1 LDRNSHVPG
10 SRSRRRRNVFAVG
23 SKVDV
28 DASRSRLPNLE
39 APFDKS
45 PHDRSGASGVHPTPE
60 APASRTV
67 GSAAPASPMCHI
79 APWMRLPLA
88 PPFCAHP
95 RRCGGRSRG
104 IALRAEKR
112 GKAPACAW
120 SWKDAVSA
128 TRRFES
134 SRPSQPV
141 RSRSAEGLQKRY
153 DQNQAHGKK
162 RDQFNTGEMINFAQ
176 HRIRRRRIIPKLPA
190 SPAPH
195 GASRT
200 TKIC

>member
-1 LDRNSHVPG
+1 MAALGQTAIGASPAAA
-10 SRSRRRRNVFAVG
+10 AVARAMG
-23 SKVDV
+23 HTQTH
-28 DASRSRLPNLE
+28 RSRL
-39 APFDKS
+39 
-45 PHDRSGASGVHPTPE
+45 RASGVHPTPE

-134 SRPSQPV
+134 SRPSHPETV
-141 RSRSAEGLQKRY
+141 
-153 DQNQAHGKK
+153 GKCG
-162 RDQFNTGEMINFAQ
+162 FLAFADFADKAAIALRNGHTPGSHLRGNPRTSQ
-176 HRIRRRRIIPKLPA
+176 RRNPA
-190 SPAPH
+190 SVVRQGDSSHHPGPPQSVLLVTVPRYLTH
-195 GASRT
+195 RLFT
-200 TKIC
+200 D

>member
-1 LDRNSHVPG
+1 MGHPQTH
-10 SRSRRRRNVFAVG
+10 
-23 SKVDV
+23 
-28 DASRSRLPNLE
+28 RSRL
-39 APFDKS
+39 
-45 PHDRSGASGVHPTPE
+45 RASGVHPTPE

-134 SRPSQPV
+134 SRPSHPETV
-141 RSRSAEGLQKRY
+141 GKCGFLAFADFADKAAIAYGTGTR
-153 DQNQAHGKK
+153 QALTFEETRAHLSVE
-162 RDQFNTGEMINFAQ
+162 TQ
-176 HRIRRRRIIPKLPA
+176 HQWSDKAIL
-190 SPAPH
+190 
-195 GASRT
+195 RT
-200 TKIC
+200 TPALLSLFSSSRFRDI